1 MAGSSVIG
9 ALRVSLGLDSAQFQ
23 SGADTAEKRA
33 YRLGENI
40 GKALRS
46 PIDAA
51 TSLKGVIGG
60 LAGALALNELAGA
73 TQRAFDYADAIA
85 DLSDRTG
92 ASTKLIQEFRYAAQ
106 LSGSGVDVA
115 DEALGKFTRTLG
127 LAQAGGDAQIKL
139 FRDLGVTSSDFDTAF
154 RQTLDGLAK
163 LPSVQ
168 QRNAVALQLFG
179 KSASTLTSLLGQ
191 GSAGFNELA
200 ARANELGI
208 VLQDDVIRNAGQ
220 ANDQLDTMK
229 MILSAQFAN
238 TVAQNAN
245 SLVAL
250 AQGVGDL
257 TTSLIKFMSS
267 NPETAL
273 AIIGA
278 IAGSRAGGLPGA
290 AAGSIAG
297 YAAGTKI
304 ASNRDDANGDYQ
316 FRRAKLMEARK
327 NRRDALAFRAGT
339 GNRAISL
346 NGDAFTDGA
355 NQEFVKQYGLFM
367 KARTAEIERRRAART
382 GGATGGLPSVG
393 DAEAAADA
401 RKAAAD
407 AKAAAAAKK
416 RAAEKAAQDEARY
429 QQQVGRARDDELQA
443 QLDLTVNQ
451 TERVNLQQALL
462 DNEHSARAEAIQSD
476 RDLTAEQKKQ
486 LLLLED
492 GTYALR
498 AQLLHR
504 RDQEEIARQAL
515 DASRAENENQQ
526 DVLSAQ
532 SRLART
538 AKERGEIEAKLLDL
552 QFDQLR
558 AVEKFNLD
566 NATRAGDGAGVTAAQ
581 NRLKTL
587 GTVQALAQERGR
599 QDNFGL
605 LGSYLNS
612 LPRTADEVNEAF
624 EAVATGGLQSVIDG
638 ISDIGSEAK
647 SLKDVFSDVANDI
660 IRSLL
665 RIGLQKGIAALF
677 GSLIGN
683 KAGAPA
689 LGLSSG
695 LKADANGLF
704 LSGARA
710 KGGPVVG
717 GKNYLVGEMGPE
729 IFTAPSS
736 GKIIANDDMQSGGR
750 WIIEPSP
757 YFDVRAAGAARPET
771 QAMGVKAAAGG
782 AQIAASD
789 SARRAR
795 RRLG

>member
-51 TSLKGVIGG
+51 TSLKGAIGG

-139 FRDLGVTSSDFDTAF
+139 FRDLGVTSSNFDTAF

-163 LPSVQ
+163 LPSIQ

-191 GSAGFNELA
+191 GSAGFSELA

-278 IAGSRAGGLPGA
+278 LAGGRAGGLPGA
-290 AAGSIAG
+290 TAGAIAG
-297 YAAGTKI
+297 YGAGLQI
-304 ASNRDDANGDYQ
+304 GANRDDANGNYQ
-316 FRRAKLMEARK
+316 FRRAKLIEARK
-327 NRRDALAFRAGT
+327 NRRDAQAFRAGT
-339 GNRAISL
+339 GNRGISL
-346 NGDAFTDGA
+346 SDANEEFT
-355 NQEFVKQYGLFM
+355 KQYGLFI
-367 KARTAEIERRRAART
+367 KARTAEIAARRAGKNG
-382 GGATGGLPSVG
+382 GGATGGLPTVG
-393 DAEAAADA
+393 DAEAAAAA

-429 QQQVGRARDDELQA
+429 QPQIGRARDDELQA

-462 DNEHSARAEAIQSD
+462 DNEHTARTEAIQSD

-486 LLLLED
+486 LLILED

-526 DVLSAQ
+526 DVLGAQ
-532 SRLART
+532 ARLART

-566 NATRAGDGAGVTAAQ
+566 NATRAGDAAGVTAAQ

-587 GTVQALAQERGR
+587 GTVQSLAKERSR
-599 QDNFGL
+599 QDNLGP

-624 EAVATGGLQSVIDG
+624 EGVAAGGIQSVIDG
-638 ISDIGSEAK
+638 IADIGVGAK

-665 RIGLQKGIAALF
+665 KIGLQKGIAALF
-677 GSLIGN
+677 GSLLGGN
-683 KAGAPA
+683 AAPA

-695 LKADANGLF
+695 FSKDVNGLI
-704 LSGARA
+704 LSGKRA
-710 KGGPVVG
+710 KGGPVTG

-736 GKIIANDDMQSGGR
+736 GKIVANDDIMSGRGDTFNLGGVHVTGGVDLATR
-750 WIIEPSP
+750 T
-757 YFDVRAAGAARPET
+757 ET
-771 QAMGVKAAAGG
+771 YRLADAVKDAT
-782 AQIAASD
+782 IAAIED
-789 SARRAR
+789 RNR
-795 RRLG
+795 RRG